1 MRVVNQDDAR
11 INNIHF
17 LAYSWVLRRVSCGP
31 FKPGLLRVGVSFVML
46 LFGEPLC
53 SNVSAPVALS
63 YNTLAISVLLCLV
76 TVPGNLL
83 VLLAVSI
90 DPYKELKCPFNYFIL
105 NLAIADLIA
114 GLIVEPIS
122 IVFHVKEITGSLDE
136 YIWIVL
142 HMSYFITSTA
152 SVLSL
157 AALAVERYLVVQY
170 EMKYR
175 TEFHLKPVRVLVVS
189 LAIWIFSLSFPI
201 TYFKIGYM
209 GYSFVFNHTTVVLT
223 FVVLIFTYT
232 RIFKKLHIRV
242 REWDSI
248 VDTMR
253 ENQAKR
259 QAVRDQQ
266 KITKTLMIMLASFA
280 LCYLPPLPLTYIM
293 NFCSSCSCNVIHVAR
308 DLQITFILA
317 NSSLNPFVFAWR
329 SEKFRRAFVCIV
341 RCRKL
346 EDRKPSLSVQ
356 IVSNTPQQ
364 H

>member
-1 MRVVNQDDAR
+1 M
-11 INNIHF
+11 
-17 LAYSWVLRRVSCGP
+17 
-31 FKPGLLRVGVSFVML
+31 
-46 LFGEPLC
+46 
-53 SNVSAPVALS
+53 
-63 YNTLAISVLLCLV
+63 
-76 TVPGNLL
+76 
-83 VLLAVSI
+83 
-90 DPYKELKCPFNYFIL
+90 
-105 NLAIADLIA
+105 
-114 GLIVEPIS
+114 
-122 IVFHVKEITGSLDE
+122 FHVKEITGSLDE

-157 AALAVERYLVVQY
+157 AALVVERYLVVQY

-293 NFCSSCSCNVIHVAR
+293 NFCSSCSCNVH
-308 DLQITFILA
+308 
-317 NSSLNPFVFAWR
+317 PR
-329 SEKFRRAFVCIV
+329 S
-341 RCRKL
+341 
-346 EDRKPSLSVQ
+346 
-356 IVSNTPQQ
+356 T
-364 H
+364 